1 MEFFKWLSITDRYTK
16 MHLDRQLA
24 PLGLNSSQ
32 HMYIARIC
40 NEPGITQDQFIALFH
55 IHPSNVT
62 RSIAYLAK
70 TGFIKKEPHFKDKRT
85 YCLYPTE
92 KAMQANKQ
100 ILIILDNWHD
110 TLLQDFSTEE
120 RACFFSFLNK
130 AGQKAIA
137 ELTQEIELENEET
150 LKGNDYE

>member
-32 HMYIARIC
+32 HMYIIKIC
-40 NEPGITQDQFIALFH
+40 NEPGITQDQFISFFY

-62 RSIAYLAK
+62 RSIAYLEK
-70 TGFIKKEPHFKDKRT
+70 TGFLKKEAHYKDKRT

-92 KAMQANKQ
+92 KAIAANKQ
-100 ILIILDNWHD
+100 ILNILNSWHE
-110 TLLQDFSTEE
+110 TLLQDFSAEE
-120 RACFFSFLNK
+120 QDYFLSFLNK
-130 AGQKAIA
+130 VGQKAIT
-137 ELTQEIELENEET
+137 ELTQEIKQKN
-150 LKGNDYE
+150 K